1 MKKQKKYLKYWKLF
15 QIKIGC
21 LEEREYTV
29 SELNE
34 RIKSITMSALSQHL
48 SQLKLAGIIESDK
61 KGLNVYYRLNDLRI
75 LEVMKV
81 LKKLYC

>member
-1 MKKQKKYLKYWKLF
+1 MK
-15 QIKIGC
+15 
-21 LEEREYTV
+21 
-29 SELNE
+29 EL
-34 RIKSITMSALSQHL
+34 RVLLCQL
-48 SQLKLAGIIESDK
+48 YQLKLAGIIESDK